1 VNIDST
7 QLNRDVIPLELRERR
22 QWMTWNLIDGQKIPN
37 GKSNDS
43 STWKDFAEIEIF
55 DRIAFVIDGGDPYC
69 GIDLDGC
76 IVDGQWLD
84 WVVPILERF
93 AGVAYGEISPSGTGL
108 KLTTKARKPKGSR
121 CKCKIG
127 DNKQQIECYDFG
139 RFWTVTANLQP
150 GYETISDGQAAVDWL
165 CETYLTPGTQATS
178 ERRIEAAGDGT
189 NVPLSLLRRA
199 QAYVEKFPQATKG
212 DLRDSAFKN
221 AGHLHAFVGESG
233 ERLSVN
239 DVYHLLRS
247 WNGGNNPQLRDDE
260 LLEAAQNALKNG
272 TPRADKPPEPKPSFG
287 GVDVSSIVNGDA
299 GGASDAGAKADAGSA
314 QSPFEVIRPI
324 SFGKLIDDNPEMRPV
339 VIDGVLRRGET
350 ANVVAAAKAGKS
362 FLAGNLAWCIA
373 TGEPWLTHDVTKG
386 RVLIL
391 DNELHPET
399 LASRLL
405 RIALDMQID
414 VNEFGDEIDV
424 ICLRGQNIDIHSLS
438 IRLAAIQPGEY
449 AFVVVDALYRTLP
462 AGTSENDNAQMM
474 AIYNRLD
481 FYAQQW
487 DCAIAVIHHASKG
500 AQGDKSVTDV
510 GSGAGSISRA
520 ADTHIILRPHENPE
534 LSVLEC
540 VTRSFKSPEPV
551 SVRFDWPL
559 WSAVAVAPEVKR
571 VGRQSQEGQA
581 KADAEATEQ
590 LLDKIPVSPK
600 SVQQNK
606 LFEQFPFGVPKCS
619 RLVGKLV
626 QAGDVKIHRRRRKGS
641 KRTYVFYTRTELDSS
656 PSDSNSN
663 SGSDS
668 RTS

>member
-1 VNIDST
+1 MSIDT
-7 QLNRDVIPLELRERR
+7 QSSRDVIPLEMRERR
-22 QWMTWNLIDGQKIPN
+22 QWLTWNLIDGQKIPN

-55 DRIAFVIDGGDPYC
+55 DKIAFVIDDSDPYC

-76 IVDGQWLD
+76 IVDGQFLD

-93 AGVAYGEISPSGTGL
+93 EGLAYGEVSPSGTGL
-108 KLTTKARKPKGSR
+108 KLTTQARKPKGSR

-139 RFWTVTANLQP
+139 RFWTVTANLHP
-150 GYETISDGQAAVDWL
+150 GFEIIGDGQAAVDWL
-165 CETYLTPGTQATS
+165 CETYLSSATQATS
-178 ERRIEAAGDGT
+178 ERRIEAAGDGA
-189 NVPLSLLRRA
+189 NVPLSLLKRA
-199 QAYVEKFPQATKG
+199 QAYVEKLPPAAKG
-212 DLRDSAFKN
+212 DLRDSAFRN
-221 AGHLHAFVGESG
+221 AGHLHAFVDDGG
-233 ERLSVN
+233 GRLSVS

-272 TPRADKPPEPKPSFG
+272 TPRADKPPEPKPS
-287 GVDVSSIVNGDA
+287 I
-299 GGASDAGAKADAGSA
+299 GGASDAGARFDAGGAADAGATSNSRSGA
-314 QSPFEVIRPI
+314 RPHFETISPI
-324 SFGKLIDDNPEMRPV
+324 SFGTLIDNNPTMRPV
-339 VIDGVLRRGET
+339 VIDGILRRGET
-350 ANVVAAAKAGKS
+350 ANIIAAAKVGKS
-362 FLAGNLAWCIA
+362 FLAGNLAWSIA
-373 TGEPWLTHDVTKG
+373 TGEPWLTHDVVKG
-386 RVLIL
+386 RVLII

-414 VNEFGDEIDV
+414 VNEFGNEIDV
-424 ICLRGQNIDIHSLS
+424 ICLRGQNIDIHQIQS
-438 IRLAAIQPGEY
+438 RLATIQPGEY

-462 AGTSENDNAQMM
+462 EKTSENDNAQMM

-481 FYAQQW
+481 YYAQAW
-487 DCAIAVIHHASKG
+487 DCAIGVIHHASKG
-500 AQGDKSVTDV
+500 AQGDKSLTDV

-520 ADTHIILRPHENPE
+520 ADTHIVIRPHENPE

-590 LLDKIPVSPK
+590 LLAKIPLQPK
-600 SVQQNK
+600 AVQQNK

-626 QAGDVKIHRRRRKGS
+626 QAGDVKIHRKRRKGS